1 MKLSIIQECDA
12 PNGVRPPPSRYQELV
27 AEAIAAEQAGFYTY
41 MVSEQHFNDTIA
53 TLSVP
58 ESFFGFVAA
67 KTSTIRLRVGSFVML
82 SFNHPLRSAERAATL
97 DVLSNGRFEI
107 GTARSNNPQTLKIFG
122 VNPND
127 TRAMWEESI
136 QIIRGALT
144 HENFSF
150 DGRIWKI
157 PPVTIMPRPIQL
169 PHPPIHV
176 SATSIETHVNAGRY
190 GIGVMT
196 GNSLPG
202 GWDYLAE
209 AMEAYKKGLAQVD
222 VAGGRLTES
231 RAALAAVAYCAPTE
245 RAALDEA
252 SEVAGR
258 FVNLIVE
265 WYDQLSGASKD
276 YQALAGLRSV
286 VDRKDSLP
294 QLIDRS
300 PYLTIGT
307 PEFFIRRCQKLRS
320 YGYNEFILRI
330 DGMRHEQILATIKLL
345 GREVIPVIER
355 W

>member
-12 PNGVRPPPSRYQELV
+12 PNGVRPPVSRYQELV
-27 AEAIAAEQAGFYTY
+27 REAIAAEEAGFSTY

-53 TLSVP
+53 TLSAP
-58 ESFFGFVAA
+58 ESFFGYLAA
-67 KTSTIRLRVGSFVML
+67 KTSTIRLRVASFVLL
-82 SFNHPLRSAERAATL
+82 SFNHPIRSAERAATL
-97 DVLSNGRFEI
+97 DVLSDGRFEI
-107 GTARSNNPQTLKIFG
+107 GTARSNNPQTLRIFG
-122 VNPND
+122 VDPNH

-144 HENFSF
+144 YENFEF
-150 DGRIWKI
+150 HGQIWDV
-157 PPVTIMPRPIQL
+157 PPVTVMPRPLQL

-176 SATSIETHVNAGRY
+176 SATSIETHFNSGRY
-190 GIGVMT
+190 GLGVMT

-202 GWDYLAE
+202 GWDYLVE
-209 AMEAYKKGLAQVD
+209 ALGAYQKGLAEVD

-231 RAALAAVAYCAPTE
+231 RAALAAVAYCARTE
-245 RAALDEA
+245 QAALDDA

-258 FVNLIVE
+258 FVGLVAQ
-265 WYDQLSGASKD
+265 WYDQLSAASKD
-276 YQALAGLRSV
+276 YKAFAGLRSV

-307 PEFFIRRCQKLRS
+307 PEFFIERCRKLHDLG
-320 YGYNEFILRI
+320 YGELICRI
-330 DGMRHEQILATIKLL
+330 DGMSHEQHLASIKLL
-345 GREVIPVIER
+345 GEEVIPEIEK

>member
-12 PNGVRPPPSRYQELV
+12 PNGVRPPVSRYQELV
-27 AEAIAAEQAGFYTY
+27 REAIAAEEAGFSTY

-53 TLSVP
+53 TLSAP
-58 ESFFGFVAA
+58 ESFFGYLAA
-67 KTSTIRLRVGSFVML
+67 KTSAIRLRVGSFVML

-107 GTARSNNPQTLKIFG
+107 GTARSNNPQTLKTFG
-122 VNPND
+122 IDPND
-127 TRAMWEESI
+127 TRTMWEESI

-144 HENFSF
+144 RENFEF

-157 PPVTIMPRPIQL
+157 PPVTIMPRTVQL

-176 SATSIETHVNAGRY
+176 SATSIETHFNAGRY

-209 AMEAYKKGLAQVD
+209 AMDSYKNGLAEVD

-245 RAALDEA
+245 QAALNEA

-258 FVNLIVE
+258 FVGLIVQ
-265 WYDQLSGASKD
+265 WYDQLSAASKD
-276 YQALAGLRSV
+276 YKAFAGLRSV
-286 VDRKDSLP
+286 VDRKDGLP

-307 PEFFIRRCQKLRS
+307 PEFFLKRCRKLRDL
-320 YGYNEFILRI
+320 GYNELICRI
-330 DGMRHEQILATIKLL
+330 DGMSHEQHLATIKLL
-345 GREVIPVIER
+345 GKEVIPQIES